1 MEYQKIINL
10 IDNRQWVTELQKF
23 QEIYNKI
30 IQKSYK

>member
-10 IDNRQWVTELQKF
+10 TDNRQWVTELQKF